1 MKRTN
6 IFRSIALSITL
17 ACSIAAQT
25 AKYTEAVRKPPAF
38 ELVRV
43 DKRVVDEFQ
52 KAWLLSKN
60 GTSNR
65 EAVVLVFRST
75 AGNYIA
81 RTLAI
86 TNEQSQFTFRLDPAA
101 IAIAHTHPNHCDPAP
116 SKDDRQLAD
125 RLRVPIITI
134 TKSGMYVYDPA
145 AKITSKV
152 QNGLDWL
159 NSSNFFYAAA
169 ALTWNSM
176 LSGITLNASSRR

>member
-6 IFRSIALSITL
+6 LFRSIALSITL
-17 ACSIAAQT
+17 ACSIPAQT
-25 AKYTEAVRKPPAF
+25 TAQGPVEAANTGAIRRPPAF

-43 DKRVVDEFQ
+43 DKRLVDEFQ

-75 AGNYIA
+75 TGSYMGK
-81 RTLAI
+81 TLAI
-86 TNEQSQFTFRLDPAA
+86 TNEQARLTFRMDPAA
-101 IAIAHTHPNHCDPAP
+101 IAIVHTHPNHCDPAP

-134 TKSGMYVYDPA
+134 TKSGMFVYDPA
-145 AKITSKV
+145 AKSVRKV

-159 NSSNFFYAAA
+159 NSSNFFYTA
-169 ALTWNSM
+169 TQP
-176 LSGITLNASSRR
+176 